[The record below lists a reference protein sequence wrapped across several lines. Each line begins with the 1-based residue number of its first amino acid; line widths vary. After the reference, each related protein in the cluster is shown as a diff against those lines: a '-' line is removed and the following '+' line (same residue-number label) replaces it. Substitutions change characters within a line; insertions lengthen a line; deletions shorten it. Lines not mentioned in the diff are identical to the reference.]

1 LKQTIRRILLDR
13 SLPGRRRE
21 EALGRFGFETLHV
34 DGVASVEIDLSALDA
49 MVARALSSRG
59 KKCTDGPVT
68 VRFAG
73 HVRSTWSPD
82 RQAWGL
88 PQDPAPVTAG
98 GAE

>member
-1 LKQTIRRILLDR
+1 VKQTIRRIILDR

-49 MVARALSSRG
+49 MLARALGSRG

-68 VRFAG
+68 VRFSGA
-73 HVRSTWSPD
+73 VRSTWSAD
-82 RQAWGL
+82 RGAWGL
-88 PQDPAPVTAG
+88 PQEPATVAAG